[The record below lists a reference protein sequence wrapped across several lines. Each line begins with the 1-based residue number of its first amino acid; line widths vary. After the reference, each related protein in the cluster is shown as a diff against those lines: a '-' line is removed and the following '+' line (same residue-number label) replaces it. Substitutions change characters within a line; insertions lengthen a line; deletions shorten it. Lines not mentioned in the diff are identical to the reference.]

1 MDKLSLDFIS
11 SFTFRNYLSL
21 LDIRA
26 RRSSRRCYGHQMC
39 CSICRYLPGQ
49 HGKITYHKEKKD
61 KKKKQKKGTL
71 QLSNFNFF
79 LLQKIY
85 FSSYVELFVTLMAL
99 AVGMWWL
106 FDRSQ
111 PGLVFSIL
119 TALVLSSL
127 THFMYILR
135 YVCL

>member
-26 RRSSRRCYGHQMC
+26 RRSSRWCYGHQMC

-49 HGKITYHKEKKD
+49 HSKITYHKEKKD

-135 YVCL
+135 CVCL